1 MYEVLSTLRRAVG
14 KFGSVLPPLRYSC
27 TGPCR
32 TQTCRPGQDQTAP
45 ADDRRQPEVTRP
57 VPKRRGIA
65 AQFDA
70 IAAGQ
75 KPQGSCLTYWYGFFQ
90 LLYHKSFGL
99 FARTYLSPN
108 DTVRK

>member
-1 MYEVLSTLRRAVG
+1 MKYCQHCGVQLEDSARFCPHCGTPVPDPAARKPAA
-14 KFGSVLPPLRYSC
+14 
-27 TGPCR
+27 
-32 TQTCRPGQDQTAP
+32 PGQDQTAA

-57 VPKRRGIA
+57 IPKRQGIA

-75 KPQGSCLTYWYGFFQ
+75 KPQGSCLAYWYGFFR

>member
-1 MYEVLSTLRRAVG
+1 MKYCQHCGVQLEDSARFCPHCGTPVPDPAARKPAA
-14 KFGSVLPPLRYSC
+14 
-27 TGPCR
+27 
-32 TQTCRPGQDQTAP
+32 PGQDQTAA
-45 ADDRRQPEVTRP
+45 ADDRCQPEVPRP
-57 VPKRRGIA
+57 IHKRQGIA

-99 FARTYLSPN
+99 FARTCLSPN